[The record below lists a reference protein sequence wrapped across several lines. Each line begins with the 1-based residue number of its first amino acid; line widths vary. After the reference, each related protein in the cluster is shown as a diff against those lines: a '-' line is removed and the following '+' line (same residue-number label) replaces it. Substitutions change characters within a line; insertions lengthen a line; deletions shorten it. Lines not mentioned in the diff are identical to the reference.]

1 VFDCLIQVHNL
12 EVHLHALERLPD
24 QDKTHYP
31 FIPIRFVPNEKVT
44 KYDKL
49 LLAFDALALE
59 LASGK
64 RLRYGKIIYGRNH
77 KPMKIR
83 LPALMKE
90 VRSTID
96 RITTQVAKQAPPELV
111 LNKHCPECT
120 FRNRC
125 RQQVIE
131 RDDLSLLTGMSV
143 VERKRYHN
151 RGIFSVTQL
160 SYTFR
165 IRRKRKHS
173 AKQSMT
179 FVHALKARA
188 IRERKIHLVGTPQ
201 LNLQPI
207 VIFLDVEGIPD
218 QDLYYLIGML
228 IKQGDDYTQRIF
240 WADTSSDEPAIWAEC
255 LATLMEIEHPQLIY
269 YGTYEGPAAAAY
281 QMARVARARGLD
293 EARVRELVAQYTE
306 GRQLGILGEPRVN
319 VLQLNLALDALR

>member
-1 VFDCLIQVHNL
+1 MPPLLITDDIFGAFLRCETKAYLLHGSIIGDPSAFTTWQHRSLETYRQQCSRHLRAQCSNDDCLLSTSSLQQLKKHPYQFVFDCLVQVHNL
-12 EVHLHALERLPD
+12 EVRLHALERLPD

-31 FIPIRFVPNEKVT
+31 YIPIRFVPNEKVT

-83 LPALMKE
+83 LPALMKG

-125 RQQVIE
+125 RQQAIE

-173 AKQSMT
+173 PQQSMT

-201 LNLQPI
+201 LKLQPN

-218 QDLYYLIGML
+218 HAVCM
-228 IKQGDDYTQRIF
+228 TWIF
-240 WADTSSDEPAIWAEC
+240 K
-255 LATLMEIEHPQLIY
+255 
-269 YGTYEGPAAAAY
+269 
-281 QMARVARARGLD
+281 
-293 EARVRELVAQYTE
+293 
-306 GRQLGILGEPRVN
+306 N
-319 VLQLNLALDALR
+319 